1 MPSTSIGEVFA
12 VGQVVD
18 AAALQRGGE
27 SVLTCFAMASSIPK
41 TFISELQDRVEI
53 VAVVGSRV
61 TLKKGGKDFQGLCPF
76 HDEKTPSFTVS
87 PSKNMYYCFGCG
99 AGGDAIK
106 FLEEFEGLSFTEAV
120 ESLAASIGMEV
131 PRQQSQSPGRDL
143 KPLFEAMRAAE
154 GYYKAQLKASEQ
166 AIDYLKGRGLTGL
179 VAREFNL
186 GFAPD
191 AWNGLHEALAG
202 GARPLQSKALLEA
215 GLIGRNERGS
225 EYDRFRGRIMF
236 PVRDGRGRIIAFG
249 GRLIGDGQGPKYLNS
264 PETPIFHKSQEL
276 YGLFEARKSSR
287 RLESLIVVEGYLD
300 VIALA
305 QAGIRN
311 VVATLG
317 TATGE
322 EHYRKLYRCVDE
334 VICCFDGDA
343 AGRRAAWKALE
354 SALGL
359 LGGGRRLKF
368 MFLPDGEDPDTLV
381 RQQGA
386 DDFRRRIGGA
396 TPAIEYLFAEL
407 TRGLDLTALDDRARL
422 ADLAAPYVQ
431 RAPSD
436 SPLRQMMHN
445 RLLELTGV
453 AGVGVRPAQAPAPQ
467 RRRGQRRDTLP
478 QQLLS
483 LLLKSPN
490 LAAELD
496 PTAIDLLADGQDG
509 PLFAEVIRYA
519 AAHADADAA
528 QILGRWSGQEGHAE
542 LLRLHQR
549 PSMLDAEA
557 LAVEFREGL
566 DRLRALADRRQR
578 SKLLEQ
584 MRGDP
589 AGEKER
595 LAEYMALRQSAEAQ
609 R

>member
-1 MPSTSIGEVFA
+1 
-12 VGQVVD
+12 
-18 AAALQRGGE
+18 
-27 SVLTCFAMASSIPK
+27 MAFTIPK
-41 TFISELQDRVEI
+41 TFINELQDRVDI
-53 VAVVGSRV
+53 AAVIGSRV
-61 TLKKGGKDFQGLCPF
+61 ALKKGGKDLQGLCPF

-87 PSKNMYYCFGCG
+87 PAKNMYYCFGCG

-120 ESLAASIGMEV
+120 ESLAATVGMEV
-131 PRQQSQSPGRDL
+131 PREQSKSPARDL
-143 KPLFEAMRAAE
+143 TPLFEAMGAAE
-154 GYYKAQLKASEQ
+154 GFYKAQLKASPQ
-166 AIDYLKGRGLTGL
+166 AIDYLKGRGLTGR
-179 VAREFNL
+179 VAAEFKV

-191 AWNGLHEALAG
+191 AWNGLRDALAG
-202 GARPLQSKALLEA
+202 GARPVPSKVLLEA
-215 GLIGRNERGS
+215 GLIGRNESGR

-249 GRLIGDGQGPKYLNS
+249 GRLLGDGQGPKYLNS
-264 PETPIFHKSQEL
+264 PETPIFRKSQEL

-311 VVATLG
+311 AVATLG

-322 EHYRKLYRCVDE
+322 EHYRKLYRYADE

-354 SALGL
+354 GALGSL
-359 LGGGRRLKF
+359 SGGRRLKF
-368 MFLPDGEDPDTLV
+368 MFLPDGEDPDSLV

-407 TRGLDLTALDDRARL
+407 SGGLDLSVVDDRARL
-422 ADLAAPYVQ
+422 AHLVDPYVQ
-431 RAPSD
+431 RAPD
-436 SPLRQMMHN
+436 GSPLRQMMRN
-445 RLLELTGV
+445 RLRELTGLAA
-453 AGVGVRPAQAPAPQ
+453 AGPQPQSAPAAP
-467 RRRGQRRDTLP
+467 RRAAGRRDALP
-478 QQLLS
+478 QQLLW
-483 LLLKSPN
+483 LLLKSPG
-490 LAAELD
+490 LAAELGPAD
-496 PTAIDLLADGQDG
+496 VDLLADGQDS
-509 PLFAEVIRYA
+509 PLFAEVVRYA

-528 QILGRWSGQEGHAE
+528 QLLGRWSGQEGHAE

-549 PSMLDAEA
+549 PSMLDADG

-566 DRLRALADRRQR
+566 ERLRELAGRRQR
-578 SKLLEQ
+578 SELLER
-584 MRGDP
+584 MRDDP
-589 AGEKER
+589 SDEMER
-595 LAEYMALRQSAEAQ
+595 FAEYIAQLQSAEAQ
-609 R
+609 G

>member
-1 MPSTSIGEVFA
+1 
-12 VGQVVD
+12 
-18 AAALQRGGE
+18 
-27 SVLTCFAMASSIPK
+27 MAFTIPK
-41 TFISELQDRVEI
+41 TFINELQDRVDI
-53 VAVVGSRV
+53 AAVIGSRV
-61 TLKKGGKDFQGLCPF
+61 TLKKGGKDLQGLCPF

-87 PSKNMYYCFGCG
+87 PAKNMYYCFGCG

-120 ESLAASIGMEV
+120 ESLAATVGMEV
-131 PRQQSQSPGRDL
+131 PREQSKSPARDL
-143 KPLFEAMRAAE
+143 TPLFEAMRAAE
-154 GYYKAQLKASEQ
+154 GFYKAQLKASPE
-166 AIDYLKGRGLTGL
+166 AIDYLKGRGLTGQI
-179 VAREFNL
+179 AAEFKV

-191 AWNGLHEALAG
+191 AWNGLRDALAG
-202 GARPLQSKALLEA
+202 GAHPVPSKTLLEA
-215 GLIGRNERGS
+215 GLIGRNESGR
-225 EYDRFRGRIMF
+225 EYDRFRGRVMF

-249 GRLIGDGQGPKYLNS
+249 GRLLGEGQGPKYLNS

-311 VVATLG
+311 TVATLG

-322 EHYRKLYRCVDE
+322 DHYRKLYRYADE

-354 SALGL
+354 GALGSL
-359 LGGGRRLKF
+359 SGGRRLKF
-368 MFLPDGEDPDTLV
+368 MFLPDGEDPDSLV
-381 RQQGA
+381 RQKGA

-396 TPAIEYLFAEL
+396 TPAIEYLFTEL
-407 TRGLDLTALDDRARL
+407 TEGLDLTVVDDRARL
-422 ADLAAPYVQ
+422 AHLVDPYVQ
-431 RAPSD
+431 RAPAD
-436 SPLRQMMHN
+436 SPLRQMMRN
-445 RLLELTGV
+445 RLRELTGF
-453 AGVGVRPAQAPAPQ
+453 AADGPQPQ
-467 RRRGQRRDTLP
+467 RARAAPRRAAGRRDALP

-483 LLLKSPN
+483 LLLKSPD

-496 PTAIDLLADGQDG
+496 PADVDLLADGQDS

-519 AAHADADAA
+519 AAHAGADAA
-528 QILGRWSGQEGHAE
+528 QLLGRWSGQEGHAE

-549 PSMLDAEA
+549 PSMLDAEG

-566 DRLRALADRRQR
+566 ERLRELAGRRQR
-578 SKLLEQ
+578 SELVER

-589 AGEKER
+589 AEEKER
-595 LAEYMALRQSAEAQ
+595 LAEYMALRQSAEAP
-609 R
+609 

>member
-1 MPSTSIGEVFA
+1 
-12 VGQVVD
+12 
-18 AAALQRGGE
+18 
-27 SVLTCFAMASSIPK
+27 MAFTIPK
-41 TFISELQDRVEI
+41 TFINELQDRVDI
-53 VAVVGSRV
+53 AAVIGSRV
-61 TLKKGGKDFQGLCPF
+61 TLKKGGKDLQGLCPF

-87 PSKNMYYCFGCG
+87 PAKNMYYCFGCG

-120 ESLAASIGMEV
+120 ESLAATVGMEV
-131 PRQQSQSPGRDL
+131 PREQSQSPARDL
-143 KPLFEAMRAAE
+143 TPLFDAMRAAE
-154 GYYKAQLKASEQ
+154 GFYKAQLKASPE
-166 AIDYLKGRGLTGL
+166 AIDYLKGRGLTGQI
-179 VAREFNL
+179 AAEFKL

-191 AWNGLHEALAG
+191 AWNGLRDALAR
-202 GARPLQSKALLEA
+202 GAHPVPSKALLEA
-215 GLIGRNERGS
+215 GLIGRNESGR
-225 EYDRFRGRIMF
+225 EYDRFRARVMF

-249 GRLIGDGQGPKYLNS
+249 GRLLGEGQGPKYLNS

-311 VVATLG
+311 TVATLG

-322 EHYRKLYRCVDE
+322 DHYRKLYRYADE

-354 SALGL
+354 GALGSL
-359 LGGGRRLKF
+359 SGGRRLKF
-368 MFLPDGEDPDTLV
+368 MFLPDGEDPDSLV
-381 RQQGA
+381 RQKGA

-396 TPAIEYLFAEL
+396 TPAIEYLFTEL
-407 TRGLDLTALDDRARL
+407 TGGLDLKVVDDRARL
-422 ADLAAPYVQ
+422 AHLVDPYVQ
-431 RAPSD
+431 RAPAD
-436 SPLRQMMHN
+436 SPLRQMMRN
-445 RLLELTGV
+445 RLRELTGL
-453 AGVGVRPAQAPAPQ
+453 AADGPQPQ
-467 RRRGQRRDTLP
+467 RARAAPRRAARRRDALP

-483 LLLKSPN
+483 LLLKSPG

-496 PTAIDLLADGQDG
+496 PADVDLLADGQDS

-519 AAHADADAA
+519 AAHAGADAA
-528 QILGRWSGQEGHAE
+528 QLLGRWSGQEGHAE

-549 PSMLDAEA
+549 PSMLDAEG

-566 DRLRALADRRQR
+566 ERLRELAGRRQR
-578 SKLLEQ
+578 SELVER

-589 AGEKER
+589 AEEKER
-595 LAEYMALRQSAEAQ
+595 LAEYMALRQSAEAP
-609 R
+609 

>member
-1 MPSTSIGEVFA
+1 M
-12 VGQVVD
+12 
-18 AAALQRGGE
+18 AL
-27 SVLTCFAMASSIPK
+27 TIPK
-41 TFISELQDRVEI
+41 TFINELQDRVDI
-53 VAVVGSRV
+53 AAVVGSRV
-61 TLKKGGKDFQGLCPF
+61 ALKKGGKDLQGLCPF

-120 ESLAASIGMEV
+120 ESLAASVGMEV
-131 PRQQSQSPGRDL
+131 PRAQSKSPGRDL
-143 KPLFEAMRAAE
+143 TPLFEAMQSAE
-154 GYYKAQLKASEQ
+154 GYYKAQLKGSPQ
-166 AIDYLKGRGLTGL
+166 AIDYLKGRGLTGEI
-179 VAREFNL
+179 AAEFKI

-191 AWNGLHEALAG
+191 AWSGLREVLSG
-202 GARPLQSKALLEA
+202 GARPVPSKVLLEA
-215 GLIGRNERGS
+215 GLIGKNERGR

-249 GRLIGDGQGPKYLNS
+249 GRLLGDGQGPKYLNS

-311 VVATLG
+311 TVATLG

-322 EHYRKLYRCVDE
+322 EHYRKLYRYVDE

-354 SALGL
+354 SALGH
-359 LGGGRRLKF
+359 LGGGRRLRF

-381 RQQGA
+381 RGQGA
-386 DDFRRRIGGA
+386 DDFRRRIGTA

-407 TRGLDLTALDDRARL
+407 TQGLDLTALDDRARL

-431 RAPSD
+431 RVPSG
-436 SPLRQMMHN
+436 SPLQQMMRG
-445 RLLELTGV
+445 RLQELTGV
-453 AGVGVRPAQAPAPQ
+453 GGADARPDQVLPRRSAPQ
-467 RRRGQRRDTLP
+467 RRRGQRRDGLP

-483 LLLKSPN
+483 LLLKSPG

-496 PTAIDLLADGQDG
+496 PADVDLLANGQES
-509 PLFAEVIRYA
+509 PLFAEVVRYA
-519 AAHADADAA
+519 AAHADADPA
-528 QILGRWSGQEGHAE
+528 QLLGRWSGQDGHTE
-542 LLRLHQR
+542 LLQLYRRQSDLNREDLPGNFWGGLEQLR
-549 PSMLDAEA
+549 K
-557 LAVEFREGL
+557 LAGRQ
-566 DRLRALADRRQR
+566 QR
-578 SKLLEQ
+578 SKLREQ
-584 MRGDP
+584 MRDDP
-589 AGEKER
+589 AAERER
-595 LAEYMALRQSAEAQ
+595 LAEYMALRRGAQ
-609 R
+609 AP

>member
-1 MPSTSIGEVFA
+1 
-12 VGQVVD
+12 
-18 AAALQRGGE
+18 
-27 SVLTCFAMASSIPK
+27 MAFTIPK
-41 TFISELQDRVEI
+41 TFINELQDRVDI
-53 VAVVGSRV
+53 AAVIGSRV
-61 TLKKGGKDFQGLCPF
+61 TLKKGGKDLQGLCPF

-87 PSKNMYYCFGCG
+87 PAKNMYYCFGCG

-120 ESLAASIGMEV
+120 ESLAATVGMEV
-131 PRQQSQSPGRDL
+131 PREQSKSPARDL
-143 KPLFEAMRAAE
+143 TPLFDAMRAAE
-154 GYYKAQLKASEQ
+154 GFYKAQLKASPE
-166 AIDYLKGRGLTGL
+166 AIDYLKGRGLTGQI
-179 VAREFNL
+179 AAEFKL

-191 AWNGLHEALAG
+191 AWNGLRDALVG
-202 GARPLQSKALLEA
+202 GAHPVPSKALLEA
-215 GLIGRNERGS
+215 GLIGRNESGR
-225 EYDRFRGRIMF
+225 EYDRFRGRVMF

-249 GRLIGDGQGPKYLNS
+249 GRLLGEGQGPKYLNS

-311 VVATLG
+311 TVATLG

-322 EHYRKLYRCVDE
+322 DHYRKLYRYADE

-354 SALGL
+354 GALGSL
-359 LGGGRRLKF
+359 SGGRRLKF
-368 MFLPDGEDPDTLV
+368 MFLPDGEDPDSLV
-381 RQQGA
+381 RQKGA

-396 TPAIEYLFAEL
+396 TPAIEYLFTEL
-407 TRGLDLTALDDRARL
+407 TGGLDLRVVDDRARL
-422 ADLAAPYVQ
+422 AHLVDPYVQ
-431 RAPSD
+431 RAPAD
-436 SPLRQMMHN
+436 SPLRQMMRN
-445 RLLELTGV
+445 RLRELTGF
-453 AGVGVRPAQAPAPQ
+453 AADGPQPQ
-467 RRRGQRRDTLP
+467 RARAAPRRAARRRDALP

-483 LLLKSPN
+483 LLLKSPD

-496 PTAIDLLADGQDG
+496 PADVDLLADGQDS

-519 AAHADADAA
+519 AAHAGADAA
-528 QILGRWSGQEGHAE
+528 QLLGRWSGQEGHAE

-549 PSMLDAEA
+549 PSMLDAEG

-566 DRLRALADRRQR
+566 ERLRELAGRRQR
-578 SKLLEQ
+578 SELVER

-589 AGEKER
+589 AEEKER
-595 LAEYMALRQSAEAQ
+595 LAEYMALRQSAEAP
-609 R
+609 

>member
-1 MPSTSIGEVFA
+1 
-12 VGQVVD
+12 
-18 AAALQRGGE
+18 
-27 SVLTCFAMASSIPK
+27 MAFTIPK
-41 TFISELQDRVEI
+41 TFINELQDRVDI
-53 VAVVGSRV
+53 AAVIGSRV
-61 TLKKGGKDFQGLCPF
+61 TLKKGGKDLQGLCPF

-87 PSKNMYYCFGCG
+87 PAKNMYYCFGCG

-120 ESLAASIGMEV
+120 ESLAATVGMEV
-131 PRQQSQSPGRDL
+131 PREQSKSPARDL
-143 KPLFEAMRAAE
+143 TPLFEAMRAAE
-154 GYYKAQLKASEQ
+154 GFYKAQLKASPE
-166 AIDYLKGRGLTGL
+166 AIDYLKGRGLTGQI
-179 VAREFNL
+179 AAEFKL

-191 AWNGLHEALAG
+191 AWNGLRDALAG
-202 GARPLQSKALLEA
+202 GAHPVPSKALLEA
-215 GLIGRNERGS
+215 GLIGRNESGR
-225 EYDRFRGRIMF
+225 EYDRFRGRVMF

-249 GRLIGDGQGPKYLNS
+249 GRLLGEGQGPKYLNS

-311 VVATLG
+311 TVATLG

-322 EHYRKLYRCVDE
+322 DHYRKLYRYADE

-354 SALGL
+354 GALGSL
-359 LGGGRRLKF
+359 SGGRRLKF
-368 MFLPDGEDPDTLV
+368 MFLPDGEDPDSLV
-381 RQQGA
+381 RQKGA

-396 TPAIEYLFAEL
+396 TPAIEYLFTEL
-407 TRGLDLTALDDRARL
+407 TGGLDLTVVDDRARL
-422 ADLAAPYVQ
+422 AHLVDPYVQ
-431 RAPSD
+431 RAPAD
-436 SPLRQMMHN
+436 SPLRQMMRN
-445 RLLELTGV
+445 RLRELTGF
-453 AGVGVRPAQAPAPQ
+453 AADGPQPQ
-467 RRRGQRRDTLP
+467 RARAAPRRAAGRRDALP

-483 LLLKSPN
+483 LLLKSPD

-496 PTAIDLLADGQDG
+496 PADVDLLADGQDS

-519 AAHADADAA
+519 AAHAGADAA
-528 QILGRWSGQEGHAE
+528 QLLGRWSGQEGHAE

-549 PSMLDAEA
+549 PSMLDAEG

-566 DRLRALADRRQR
+566 ERLRELAGRRQR
-578 SKLLEQ
+578 SELVER

-589 AGEKER
+589 AEEKER
-595 LAEYMALRQSAEAQ
+595 LAEYMALRQSAEAP
-609 R
+609 

>member
-1 MPSTSIGEVFA
+1 
-12 VGQVVD
+12 
-18 AAALQRGGE
+18 
-27 SVLTCFAMASSIPK
+27 MAYSIPK
-41 TFISELQDRVEI
+41 TFINELQDRVDI
-53 VAVVGSRV
+53 AAVVGSRV
-61 TLKKGGKDFQGLCPF
+61 ALKKGGKDLQGLCPF

-120 ESLAASIGMEV
+120 ESLAATVGMEV
-131 PRQQSQSPGRDL
+131 PRAQSKSPGRDL
-143 KPLFEAMRAAE
+143 TPLFEAMRAAE
-154 GYYKAQLKASEQ
+154 GYYKAQLKGSPQ
-166 AIDYLKGRGLTGL
+166 AIDYLKGRGLTGEI
-179 VAREFNL
+179 AAEFKI

-191 AWNGLHEALAG
+191 AWSGLREALGG
-202 GARPLQSKALLEA
+202 GARPVPSKVLLEA
-215 GLIGRNERGS
+215 GLIGRNEGGR
-225 EYDRFRGRIMF
+225 EYDRFRGRVMF

-249 GRLIGDGQGPKYLNS
+249 GRLLGDGQGPKYLNS

-311 VVATLG
+311 TVATLG

-322 EHYRKLYRCVDE
+322 EHYRKLYRYVDE

-354 SALGL
+354 SALGH

-381 RQQGA
+381 RGQGA
-386 DDFRRRIGGA
+386 DDFRRRIGTA

-407 TRGLDLTALDDRARL
+407 TQGLDLTALDDRARL

-431 RAPSD
+431 RVPSG
-436 SPLRQMMHN
+436 SPLQQMMRG
-445 RLLELTGV
+445 RLQELTGV
-453 AGVGVRPAQAPAPQ
+453 GGADARPDQALPRRPAPQ
-467 RRRGQRRDTLP
+467 RRKGQRRDGLP

-483 LLLKSPN
+483 LLLRSPG

-496 PTAIDLLADGQDG
+496 PADVDLLADGQES
-509 PLFAEVIRYA
+509 PLFAEVVRYA

-528 QILGRWSGQEGHAE
+528 QLLGRWSGQEGHAE

-549 PSMLDAEA
+549 SAMLDAGGLMA
-557 LAVEFREGL
+557 EFREGME
-566 DRLRALADRRQR
+566 RLRELAARQLR
-578 SKLLEQ
+578 SGLRQQ
-584 MRGDP
+584 MRDDP
-589 AGEKER
+589 SAERER
-595 LAEYMALRQSAEAQ
+595 LAEYMSLRQSAQAP
-609 R
+609 

>member
-1 MPSTSIGEVFA
+1 
-12 VGQVVD
+12 
-18 AAALQRGGE
+18 
-27 SVLTCFAMASSIPK
+27 MAYSIPK
-41 TFISELQDRVEI
+41 TFINELQDRVDI
-53 VAVVGSRV
+53 AAVVGSRV
-61 TLKKGGKDFQGLCPF
+61 ALKKGGKDLQGLCPF

-87 PSKNMYYCFGCG
+87 PAKNMYYCFGCG

-120 ESLAASIGMEV
+120 ESLAASVGMEV
-131 PRQQSQSPGRDL
+131 PRAQSKSPGRDL
-143 KPLFEAMRAAE
+143 TPLFEAMQSAE
-154 GYYKAQLKASEQ
+154 GYYKAQLKGSPQ
-166 AIDYLKGRGLTGL
+166 AIDYLKGRGLTGKI
-179 VAREFNL
+179 AAEFKI

-191 AWNGLHEALAG
+191 AWSGLREALSG
-202 GARPLQSKALLEA
+202 GARPVPSKVLLEA
-215 GLIGRNERGS
+215 GLIGKNERGR

-249 GRLIGDGQGPKYLNS
+249 GRLLGDGQGPKYLNS

-311 VVATLG
+311 TVATLG

-322 EHYRKLYRCVDE
+322 EHYRKLYRYVDE

-354 SALGL
+354 SALGH
-359 LGGGRRLKF
+359 LGGGRRLRF

-381 RQQGA
+381 RGQGA
-386 DDFRRRIGGA
+386 DDFRRRIGTA

-407 TRGLDLTALDDRARL
+407 TQGLDLTALDDRARL

-431 RAPSD
+431 RVPSG
-436 SPLRQMMHN
+436 SPLQQMMRG
-445 RLLELTGV
+445 RLQELTGV
-453 AGVGVRPAQAPAPQ
+453 GGADARPDQALPRRSAPQ
-467 RRRGQRRDTLP
+467 RRRGQRRDGLP

-483 LLLKSPN
+483 LLLRSPG
-490 LAAELD
+490 LAAELGPAD
-496 PTAIDLLADGQDG
+496 IDLLADGQES
-509 PLFAEVIRYA
+509 PLFAEVVRYA

-528 QILGRWSGQEGHAE
+528 QLLGRWSGQECHAE

-549 PSMLDAEA
+549 SAVLDAGGLMA
-557 LAVEFREGL
+557 EFREGME
-566 DRLRALADRRQR
+566 RLRELAARQLR
-578 SKLLEQ
+578 SGLRQQ
-584 MRGDP
+584 MRDDP
-589 AGEKER
+589 SAERER
-595 LAEYMALRQSAEAQ
+595 LAEYMSLRQSAQAP
-609 R
+609 

>member
-1 MPSTSIGEVFA
+1 M
-12 VGQVVD
+12 
-18 AAALQRGGE
+18 AL
-27 SVLTCFAMASSIPK
+27 TIPK
-41 TFISELQDRVEI
+41 TFINELQNRVDI
-53 VAVVGSRV
+53 AAVVGSRV
-61 TLKKGGKDFQGLCPF
+61 ALKKGGKDLQGLCPF

-87 PSKNMYYCFGCG
+87 PAKNMYYCFGCG

-120 ESLAASIGMEV
+120 ESLAASVGMEV
-131 PRQQSQSPGRDL
+131 PRAQSKSPGRDL
-143 KPLFEAMRAAE
+143 TPLFEAMQSAE
-154 GYYKAQLKASEQ
+154 GYYKAQLKGSPQ
-166 AIDYLKGRGLTGL
+166 AIDYLKGRGLTGKI
-179 VAREFNL
+179 AAEFKI

-191 AWNGLHEALAG
+191 AWSGLREALSG
-202 GARPLQSKALLEA
+202 GARPVPSKVLLEA
-215 GLIGRNERGS
+215 GLIGKNERGR

-249 GRLIGDGQGPKYLNS
+249 GRLLGDGQGPKYLNS

-311 VVATLG
+311 TVATLG

-322 EHYRKLYRCVDE
+322 EHYRKLYRYVDE

-354 SALGL
+354 SALGH
-359 LGGGRRLKF
+359 LGGGRRLRF

-381 RQQGA
+381 RGQGA
-386 DDFRRRIGGA
+386 DDFRRRIGTA

-407 TRGLDLTALDDRARL
+407 TQGLDLTALDDRARL

-431 RAPSD
+431 RVPSG
-436 SPLRQMMHN
+436 SPLQQMMRG
-445 RLLELTGV
+445 RLQELTGV
-453 AGVGVRPAQAPAPQ
+453 GGADARPDQALPRRPASQ
-467 RRRGQRRDTLP
+467 RRKGQRRDGLP

-483 LLLKSPN
+483 LLLKSPG

-496 PTAIDLLADGQDG
+496 PADVDLLADGQES
-509 PLFAEVIRYA
+509 PLFAEVVRYA
-519 AAHADADAA
+519 AAHADADPA
-528 QILGRWSGQEGHAE
+528 QLLGRWSGQDGHTE
-542 LLRLHQR
+542 LLQLYRRQSDLNREDLPGNFWGGLEQLR
-549 PSMLDAEA
+549 K
-557 LAVEFREGL
+557 LAGRQ
-566 DRLRALADRRQR
+566 QR
-578 SKLLEQ
+578 SKLREQ
-584 MRGDP
+584 MRDDP
-589 AGEKER
+589 AAERER
-595 LAEYMALRQSAEAQ
+595 LAEYMALRRGAQ
-609 R
+609 AP

>member
-1 MPSTSIGEVFA
+1 M
-12 VGQVVD
+12 
-18 AAALQRGGE
+18 AL
-27 SVLTCFAMASSIPK
+27 TIPK
-41 TFISELQDRVEI
+41 TFINELQDRVDI
-53 VAVVGSRV
+53 AAVVGSRV
-61 TLKKGGKDFQGLCPF
+61 ALKKGGKDLQGLCPF

-120 ESLAASIGMEV
+120 ESLAATVGMEV
-131 PRQQSQSPGRDL
+131 PRAQSKSPGRDL
-143 KPLFEAMRAAE
+143 TPLFEAMRAAE
-154 GYYKAQLKASEQ
+154 GYYKAQLKGSPQ
-166 AIDYLKGRGLTGL
+166 AIDYLKGRGLTGEI
-179 VAREFNL
+179 AAEFKI

-191 AWNGLHEALAG
+191 AWSGLREALGG
-202 GARPLQSKALLEA
+202 GARPVPSKVLLEA
-215 GLIGRNERGS
+215 GLIGRNEGGR

-249 GRLIGDGQGPKYLNS
+249 GRLLGDGQGPKYLNS

-311 VVATLG
+311 TVATLG

-322 EHYRKLYRCVDE
+322 EHYRKLYRYVDE

-354 SALGL
+354 SALGH
-359 LGGGRRLKF
+359 LGGGRRLRF

-381 RQQGA
+381 RGQGA
-386 DDFRRRIGGA
+386 DDFRRRIGTA

-407 TRGLDLTALDDRARL
+407 TQGLDLTALDDRARL

-431 RAPSD
+431 RVPSG
-436 SPLRQMMHN
+436 SPLQQMMRG
-445 RLLELTGV
+445 RLQELTGV
-453 AGVGVRPAQAPAPQ
+453 GGADARPDQVLPRRSAPQ
-467 RRRGQRRDTLP
+467 RRRGQRRDGLP

-483 LLLKSPN
+483 LLLKSPG

-496 PTAIDLLADGQDG
+496 PADVDLLANGQES
-509 PLFAEVIRYA
+509 PLFAEVVRYA
-519 AAHADADAA
+519 AAHADADPA
-528 QILGRWSGQEGHAE
+528 QLLGRWSGQDGHTE
-542 LLRLHQR
+542 LLQLYRRQSDLNREDLPGNFWGGLEQLR
-549 PSMLDAEA
+549 K
-557 LAVEFREGL
+557 LAGRQ
-566 DRLRALADRRQR
+566 QR
-578 SKLLEQ
+578 SKLREQ
-584 MRGDP
+584 MRDDP
-589 AGEKER
+589 AAERER
-595 LAEYMALRQSAEAQ
+595 LAEYMALRRGAQ
-609 R
+609 AP

>member
-1 MPSTSIGEVFA
+1 M
-12 VGQVVD
+12 
-18 AAALQRGGE
+18 AL
-27 SVLTCFAMASSIPK
+27 TIPK
-41 TFISELQDRVEI
+41 TFINELQDRVDI
-53 VAVVGSRV
+53 AAVVGSRV
-61 TLKKGGKDFQGLCPF
+61 ALKKGGKDLLGLCPF

-87 PSKNMYYCFGCG
+87 PAKNMYYCFGCG

-120 ESLAASIGMEV
+120 ESLAASVGMEV
-131 PRQQSQSPGRDL
+131 PRAQSKSPGRDL
-143 KPLFEAMRAAE
+143 TPLFEAMQSAE
-154 GYYKAQLKASEQ
+154 GYYKAQLKGSPQ
-166 AIDYLKGRGLTGL
+166 AIDYLKGRGLTGEI
-179 VAREFNL
+179 AAEFKI

-191 AWNGLHEALAG
+191 AWSGLREALSG
-202 GARPLQSKALLEA
+202 GARPVPSKVLLEA
-215 GLIGRNERGS
+215 GLIGRNEGGR

-249 GRLIGDGQGPKYLNS
+249 GRLLGDGQGPKYLNS

-311 VVATLG
+311 TVATLG

-322 EHYRKLYRCVDE
+322 EHYRKLYRYVDE

-354 SALGL
+354 SALGH

-381 RQQGA
+381 RGQGA
-386 DDFRRRIGGA
+386 DDFRRRIGTA

-407 TRGLDLTALDDRARL
+407 TQGLDLTALDDRARL

-431 RAPSD
+431 RVPSG
-436 SPLRQMMHN
+436 SPLQQMMRG
-445 RLLELTGV
+445 RLQELTGV
-453 AGVGVRPAQAPAPQ
+453 GGADARPDQVLPRRPAPQ
-467 RRRGQRRDTLP
+467 RRRGQRRDGLP

-483 LLLKSPN
+483 LLLKSPG
-490 LAAELD
+490 LASELD
-496 PTAIDLLADGQDG
+496 PADIDLLADGQVS

-519 AAHADADAA
+519 AAHADADAG
-528 QILGRWSGQEGHAE
+528 QLLGRWSGQEGHGE

-549 PSMLDAEA
+549 PSMLDADG
-557 LAVEFREGL
+557 LAIEFREGL
-566 DRLRALADRRQR
+566 ERLRELAGRRQR
-578 SKLLEQ
+578 SELLER

-589 AGEKER
+589 ADEKER
-595 LAEYMALRQSAEAQ
+595 LAEYMALRQGAEARGGAGAQ
-609 R
+609 G

>member
-1 MPSTSIGEVFA
+1 M
-12 VGQVVD
+12 
-18 AAALQRGGE
+18 AL
-27 SVLTCFAMASSIPK
+27 TIPK
-41 TFISELQDRVEI
+41 TFINELQDRVDI
-53 VAVVGSRV
+53 AAVVGSRV
-61 TLKKGGKDFQGLCPF
+61 ALKKGGKDLQGLCPF

-120 ESLAASIGMEV
+120 ESLAATVGMEV
-131 PRQQSQSPGRDL
+131 PRAQSKSPGRDL
-143 KPLFEAMRAAE
+143 TPLFEAMRAAE
-154 GYYKAQLKASEQ
+154 GYYKAQLKGSPQ
-166 AIDYLKGRGLTGL
+166 AIDYLKGRGLTGEI
-179 VAREFNL
+179 AAEFKI

-191 AWNGLHEALAG
+191 AWSGLREALGG
-202 GARPLQSKALLEA
+202 GARPVPSKVLLEA
-215 GLIGRNERGS
+215 GLIGRNEGGR

-249 GRLIGDGQGPKYLNS
+249 GRLLGDGQGPKYLNS

-311 VVATLG
+311 TVATLG

-322 EHYRKLYRCVDE
+322 EHYRKLYRYVDE

-354 SALGL
+354 SALGH

-381 RQQGA
+381 RGQGA
-386 DDFRRRIGGA
+386 DDFRRRIGTA

-407 TRGLDLTALDDRARL
+407 TQGLDLTALDDRARL

-431 RAPSD
+431 RVPSG
-436 SPLRQMMHN
+436 SPLQQMMRG
-445 RLLELTGV
+445 RLQELTGV
-453 AGVGVRPAQAPAPQ
+453 GGADARPDQVLPRRSAPQ
-467 RRRGQRRDTLP
+467 RRRGQRRDGLP

-483 LLLKSPN
+483 LLLKSPG

-496 PTAIDLLADGQDG
+496 PADVDLLADGQES
-509 PLFAEVIRYA
+509 PLFAEVVRYA
-519 AAHADADAA
+519 AAHADADPA
-528 QILGRWSGQEGHAE
+528 QLLGRWSGQDGHTE
-542 LLRLHQR
+542 LLQLYRRQSDLNREDLPGNFWGGLEQLR
-549 PSMLDAEA
+549 K
-557 LAVEFREGL
+557 LAGRQ
-566 DRLRALADRRQR
+566 QR
-578 SKLLEQ
+578 SKLREQ
-584 MRGDP
+584 MRDDP
-589 AGEKER
+589 AAERER
-595 LAEYMALRQSAEAQ
+595 LAEYMALRRGAQ
-609 R
+609 AP

>member
-1 MPSTSIGEVFA
+1 
-12 VGQVVD
+12 
-18 AAALQRGGE
+18 
-27 SVLTCFAMASSIPK
+27 MAFTIPK
-41 TFISELQDRVEI
+41 TFINELQDRVDI
-53 VAVVGSRV
+53 AAVIGSRV
-61 TLKKGGKDFQGLCPF
+61 TLKKGGKDLQGLCPF

-87 PSKNMYYCFGCG
+87 PAKNMYYCFGCG

-120 ESLAASIGMEV
+120 ESLAATVGMEV
-131 PRQQSQSPGRDL
+131 PREQSKSPARDL
-143 KPLFEAMRAAE
+143 TPLFDAMRAAE
-154 GYYKAQLKASEQ
+154 GFYKAQLKASPE
-166 AIDYLKGRGLTGL
+166 AIDYLKGRGLTGQI
-179 VAREFNL
+179 AAEFKL

-191 AWNGLHEALAG
+191 AWNGLRDALAG
-202 GARPLQSKALLEA
+202 GAHPLPSKALLEA
-215 GLIGRNERGS
+215 GLIGRNESGR
-225 EYDRFRGRIMF
+225 EYDRFRGRVMF

-249 GRLIGDGQGPKYLNS
+249 GRLLGEGQGPKYLNS

-311 VVATLG
+311 TVATLG

-322 EHYRKLYRCVDE
+322 DHYRKLYRYADE

-354 SALGL
+354 GALGSL
-359 LGGGRRLKF
+359 SGGRRLKF
-368 MFLPDGEDPDTLV
+368 MFLPDGEDPDSLV
-381 RQQGA
+381 RQKGA

-396 TPAIEYLFAEL
+396 TPAIEYLFTEL
-407 TRGLDLTALDDRARL
+407 TGGLDLTVVDDRARL
-422 ADLAAPYVQ
+422 AHLVDPYVQ
-431 RAPSD
+431 RAPAD
-436 SPLRQMMHN
+436 SPLRQMMRN
-445 RLLELTGV
+445 RLRELTGF
-453 AGVGVRPAQAPAPQ
+453 AADGPQPQ
-467 RRRGQRRDTLP
+467 RARAAPRRAAGRRDALP

-483 LLLKSPN
+483 LLLKSPD

-496 PTAIDLLADGQDG
+496 PADVDLLADGQDS

-519 AAHADADAA
+519 AAHAGADAA
-528 QILGRWSGQEGHAE
+528 QLLGRWSGQEGHAE

-549 PSMLDAEA
+549 PSMLDAEG

-566 DRLRALADRRQR
+566 ERLRELAGRRQR
-578 SKLLEQ
+578 AELVER
-584 MRGDP
+584 MRGAP
-589 AGEKER
+589 AEEKER
-595 LAEYMALRQSAEAQ
+595 LAEYIALRQSAEAP
-609 R
+609 

>member
-1 MPSTSIGEVFA
+1 M
-12 VGQVVD
+12 
-18 AAALQRGGE
+18 AL
-27 SVLTCFAMASSIPK
+27 TIPK
-41 TFISELQDRVEI
+41 TFINELQDRVDI
-53 VAVVGSRV
+53 AAVVGSRV
-61 TLKKGGKDFQGLCPF
+61 ALKKGGKDLLGLCPF

-87 PSKNMYYCFGCG
+87 PAKNMYYCFGCG

-120 ESLAASIGMEV
+120 ESLAATVGMEV
-131 PRQQSQSPGRDL
+131 PRAQSKSPGRDL
-143 KPLFEAMRAAE
+143 TPLFEAMQAAE
-154 GYYKAQLKASEQ
+154 GYYKAQLKGSPQ
-166 AIDYLKGRGLTGL
+166 AIDYLKGRGLTGEI
-179 VAREFNL
+179 AAEFKI

-191 AWNGLHEALAG
+191 AWNGLRETLGG
-202 GARPLQSKALLEA
+202 GARPVPSKVLLEA
-215 GLIGRNERGS
+215 GLIGRNEGGR

-249 GRLIGDGQGPKYLNS
+249 GRLLGDGQGPKYLNS

-311 VVATLG
+311 TVATLG

-322 EHYRKLYRCVDE
+322 EHYRKLYRYVDE

-354 SALGL
+354 SALGH

-381 RQQGA
+381 RGQGA
-386 DDFRRRIGGA
+386 DDFRRRIGTA

-407 TRGLDLTALDDRARL
+407 TQGLDLTALDDRARL

-431 RAPSD
+431 RVPSG
-436 SPLRQMMHN
+436 SPLQQMMRG
-445 RLLELTGV
+445 RLQELTGV
-453 AGVGVRPAQAPAPQ
+453 GGADARPDQVLPRRSAPQ
-467 RRRGQRRDTLP
+467 RRKGQRRDGLP

-483 LLLKSPN
+483 LLLKSPG

-496 PTAIDLLADGQDG
+496 PADVDLLADGQES
-509 PLFAEVIRYA
+509 PLFAEVVRYA
-519 AAHADADAA
+519 AAHADADPA
-528 QILGRWSGQEGHAE
+528 QLLGRWSGQDGHTE
-542 LLRLHQR
+542 LLQLYRRQSDLNREDLPGNFWGGLEQLR
-549 PSMLDAEA
+549 K
-557 LAVEFREGL
+557 LAGRQ
-566 DRLRALADRRQR
+566 QR
-578 SKLLEQ
+578 SKLREQ
-584 MRGDP
+584 MRDDP
-589 AGEKER
+589 AAERER
-595 LAEYMALRQSAEAQ
+595 LAEYMALRRGAQ
-609 R
+609 AP

>member
-1 MPSTSIGEVFA
+1 M
-12 VGQVVD
+12 
-18 AAALQRGGE
+18 AL
-27 SVLTCFAMASSIPK
+27 TIPK
-41 TFISELQDRVEI
+41 TFINELQDRVDI
-53 VAVVGSRV
+53 AAVVGSRV
-61 TLKKGGKDFQGLCPF
+61 TLKKGGKDLLGLCPF

-87 PSKNMYYCFGCG
+87 PTKNMYYCFGCG

-120 ESLAASIGMEV
+120 ESLAATVGMEV
-131 PRQQSQSPGRDL
+131 PRTQSKTPSRDL
-143 KPLFEAMRAAE
+143 TPLFEAMRAAE
-154 GYYKAQLKASEQ
+154 GFYKAQLKRSQE
-166 AIDYLKGRGLTGL
+166 AIDYLKGRGLTGEI
-179 VAREFNL
+179 AREFKL

-191 AWNGLHEALAG
+191 AWNGLREALG
-202 GARPLQSKALLEA
+202 GGDRPVPSKVLLEA
-215 GLIGRNERGS
+215 GLIGRNERGR

-236 PVRDGRGRIIAFG
+236 PVRDSRGRIIAFG
-249 GRLIGDGQGPKYLNS
+249 GRLLGDGQGPKYLNS
-264 PETPIFHKSQEL
+264 PETPVFHKSREL

-287 RLESLIVVEGYLD
+287 RLDSLIVVEGYLD

-311 VVATLG
+311 AVATLG

-322 EHYRKLYRCVDE
+322 EHYRKLYRYADE

-354 SALGL
+354 GALGH
-359 LGGGRRLKF
+359 LGGGRRLRF

-381 RQQGA
+381 RGQGA
-386 DDFRRRIGGA
+386 DDFRRRMGKA

-431 RAPSD
+431 RAPSG
-436 SPLRQMMHN
+436 SPLQQMMRS
-445 RLLELTGV
+445 RLQELTGV
-453 AGVGVRPAQAPAPQ
+453 GGADARPARAPAPQ
-467 RRRGQRRDTLP
+467 RPRGQRRDGLP

-483 LLLKSPN
+483 LLLKSPG

-496 PTAIDLLADGQDG
+496 PADVDLLADGQG
-509 PLFAEVIRYA
+509 SPLFAEVIRYA
-519 AAHADADAA
+519 AAHAAADSA
-528 QILGRWSGQEGHAE
+528 QLLGRWSGQEGHAE

-549 PSMLDAEA
+549 PSMLDADG

-566 DRLRALADRRQR
+566 ERLRELAGRRQR
-578 SKLLEQ
+578 SELRQQ
-584 MRGDP
+584 MRDDP
-589 AGEKER
+589 AAERER
-595 LAEYMALRQSAEAQ
+595 LAEYMALRQGVQ
-609 R
+609 TP

>member
-1 MPSTSIGEVFA
+1 
-12 VGQVVD
+12 
-18 AAALQRGGE
+18 
-27 SVLTCFAMASSIPK
+27 MAFTIPK
-41 TFISELQDRVEI
+41 TFINELQDRVDI
-53 VAVVGSRV
+53 AAVVGSRV
-61 TLKKGGKDFQGLCPF
+61 TLKKGGKDLQGLCPF

-87 PSKNMYYCFGCG
+87 PAKNMYYCFGCG

-120 ESLAASIGMEV
+120 ESLAATVGMEV
-131 PRQQSQSPGRDL
+131 PRAQSQSPGRDL
-143 KPLFEAMRAAE
+143 TPLFEAMRAAE
-154 GYYKAQLKASEQ
+154 GFYKAQLKGSPQ
-166 AIDYLKGRGLTGL
+166 AIDYLKGRGLTG
-179 VAREFNL
+179 AIAAEFKI

-191 AWNGLHEALAG
+191 AWNGLREALG
-202 GARPLQSKALLEA
+202 EGARPVPSKVLLEA
-215 GLIGRNERGS
+215 GLIGRNEGGR

-249 GRLIGDGQGPKYLNS
+249 GRLLGDGQGPKYLNS
-264 PETPIFHKSQEL
+264 PETPIFHKSREL

-311 VVATLG
+311 TVATLG

-322 EHYRKLYRCVDE
+322 EHYRKLYRYVDE

-354 SALGL
+354 GALGH
-359 LGGGRRLKF
+359 LGGGRRLRF

-381 RQQGA
+381 RGQGA
-386 DDFRRRIGGA
+386 DDFRRRIGTA

-407 TRGLDLTALDDRARL
+407 TQGLDLAAMDDRARL

-431 RAPSD
+431 RVPSG
-436 SPLRQMMHN
+436 SPLQQMMRG
-445 RLLELTGV
+445 RLQELTGV
-453 AGVGVRPAQAPAPQ
+453 GGADARPAQALQRPPAPQ
-467 RRRGQRRDTLP
+467 RRKAQRRDGLP

-483 LLLKSPN
+483 LLLRSPG

-496 PTAIDLLADGQDG
+496 PADIDLLADGQDS

-528 QILGRWSGQEGHAE
+528 QLLGRWSGQEGHDE

-549 PSMLDAEA
+549 PSMLDADG

-566 DRLRALADRRQR
+566 ERLRELADRRQR
-578 SKLLEQ
+578 SQLLER

-595 LAEYMALRQSAEAQ
+595 LAEYMALRQGTGV
-609 R
+609 RG

>member
-1 MPSTSIGEVFA
+1 
-12 VGQVVD
+12 
-18 AAALQRGGE
+18 
-27 SVLTCFAMASSIPK
+27 MAYSIPK
-41 TFISELQDRVEI
+41 TFINELQDRVDI
-53 VAVVGSRV
+53 AAVVGSRV
-61 TLKKGGKDFQGLCPF
+61 TLKKGGKDLQGLCPF

-87 PSKNMYYCFGCG
+87 PAKNMYYCFGCG

-120 ESLAASIGMEV
+120 ESLAATVGMEV
-131 PRQQSQSPGRDL
+131 PRAQSQSPGRDL
-143 KPLFEAMRAAE
+143 TPLFEAMRAAE
-154 GYYKAQLKASEQ
+154 GYYKAQLKGSPQ
-166 AIDYLKGRGLTGL
+166 AIDYLKGRGLTGEI
-179 VAREFNL
+179 AAEFKI

-191 AWNGLHEALAG
+191 AWSGLREALGA
-202 GARPLQSKALLEA
+202 GARPVPSKVLLEA
-215 GLIGRNERGS
+215 GLIGRNEGGR

-249 GRLIGDGQGPKYLNS
+249 GRLLGDGQGPKYLNS
-264 PETPIFHKSQEL
+264 PETPIFHKSREL

-311 VVATLG
+311 TVATLG

-322 EHYRKLYRCVDE
+322 EHYRKLYRYVDE

-354 SALGL
+354 GALGH
-359 LGGGRRLKF
+359 LGGGRRLRF

-381 RQQGA
+381 RGQGA
-386 DDFRRRIGGA
+386 DDFRRRIGTA

-407 TRGLDLTALDDRARL
+407 TQGLDLAALDDRARL

-431 RAPSD
+431 RAPSG
-436 SPLRQMMHN
+436 SPLQQMMRG
-445 RLLELTGV
+445 RLQELTGV
-453 AGVGVRPAQAPAPQ
+453 GGADARPVQVLHRPAAPQ
-467 RRRGQRRDTLP
+467 RRKGQRRDGLP

-483 LLLKSPN
+483 LLLRSPS

-496 PTAIDLLADGQDG
+496 PADIDLLADGQDS

-528 QILGRWSGQEGHAE
+528 QLLGRWSGQEGHAE

-549 PSMLDAEA
+549 PSMLDADG

-566 DRLRALADRRQR
+566 ERLRELADRRQR
-578 SKLLEQ
+578 SQLLER

-589 AGEKER
+589 AQGIKQ
-595 LAEYMALRQSAEAQ
+595 LAELLDSRPSGDVRRGTAAR

>member
-1 MPSTSIGEVFA
+1 
-12 VGQVVD
+12 
-18 AAALQRGGE
+18 
-27 SVLTCFAMASSIPK
+27 MAFTIPK
-41 TFISELQDRVEI
+41 TFINELQDRVDI
-53 VAVVGSRV
+53 AAVIGSRV
-61 TLKKGGKDFQGLCPF
+61 TLKKGGKDLQGLCPF

-87 PSKNMYYCFGCG
+87 PAKNMYYCFGCG

-120 ESLAASIGMEV
+120 ESLAATVGMEV
-131 PRQQSQSPGRDL
+131 PREQSKSPARDL
-143 KPLFEAMRAAE
+143 TPLFDAMRAAE
-154 GYYKAQLKASEQ
+154 GFYKAQLKASPE
-166 AIDYLKGRGLTGL
+166 AIDYLKGRGLTGQI
-179 VAREFNL
+179 AAEFKL

-191 AWNGLHEALAG
+191 AWNGLRDALAG
-202 GARPLQSKALLEA
+202 GAHPVPSKALLEA
-215 GLIGRNERGS
+215 GLIGRNESGR
-225 EYDRFRGRIMF
+225 EYDRFRGRVMF

-249 GRLIGDGQGPKYLNS
+249 GRLLGEGQGPKYLNS

-311 VVATLG
+311 TVATLG

-322 EHYRKLYRCVDE
+322 DHYRKLYRYADE

-354 SALGL
+354 GALGSL
-359 LGGGRRLKF
+359 SGGRRLKF
-368 MFLPDGEDPDTLV
+368 MFLPDGEDPDSLV
-381 RQQGA
+381 RQKGA

-396 TPAIEYLFAEL
+396 TPAIEYLFTEL
-407 TRGLDLTALDDRARL
+407 TGGLDLTVVDDRARL
-422 ADLAAPYVQ
+422 AHLVDPYVQ
-431 RAPSD
+431 RAPAD
-436 SPLRQMMHN
+436 SPLRQMMRN
-445 RLLELTGV
+445 RLRELTGF
-453 AGVGVRPAQAPAPQ
+453 AADGPQPQ
-467 RRRGQRRDTLP
+467 RARAAPRRAAGRRDALP

-483 LLLKSPN
+483 LLLKSPD

-496 PTAIDLLADGQDG
+496 PADVDLLADGQDS

-519 AAHADADAA
+519 AAHAGADAA
-528 QILGRWSGQEGHAE
+528 QLLGRWSGQEGHAE

-549 PSMLDAEA
+549 PSMLDAEG

-566 DRLRALADRRQR
+566 ERLRELAGRRQR
-578 SKLLEQ
+578 SELVER

-589 AGEKER
+589 AEEKER
-595 LAEYMALRQSAEAQ
+595 LAEYMALRQSAEAP
-609 R
+609 

>member
-1 MPSTSIGEVFA
+1 M
-12 VGQVVD
+12 
-18 AAALQRGGE
+18 AL
-27 SVLTCFAMASSIPK
+27 TIPK
-41 TFISELQDRVEI
+41 TFINELQDRVDI
-53 VAVVGSRV
+53 AAVVGSRV
-61 TLKKGGKDFQGLCPF
+61 TLKKGGKDLLGLCPF

-87 PSKNMYYCFGCG
+87 PAKNMYYCFGCG

-120 ESLAASIGMEV
+120 ESLAATVGMEV
-131 PRQQSQSPGRDL
+131 PRTQSKTPSRDL
-143 KPLFEAMRAAE
+143 TPLFEAMRAAE
-154 GYYKAQLKASEQ
+154 GFYKAQLKRSQE
-166 AIDYLKGRGLTGL
+166 AIDYLKGRGLTGEI
-179 VAREFNL
+179 AREFKL

-191 AWNGLHEALAG
+191 AWNGLREALG
-202 GARPLQSKALLEA
+202 GGDRPVPSKVLLEA
-215 GLIGRNERGS
+215 GLIGRNEGGR

-236 PVRDGRGRIIAFG
+236 PVRDSRGRIIAFG
-249 GRLIGDGQGPKYLNS
+249 GRLLGDGQGPKYLNS
-264 PETPIFHKSQEL
+264 PETPIFHKSREL

-287 RLESLIVVEGYLD
+287 RLDSLIVVEGYLD

-311 VVATLG
+311 AVATLG

-322 EHYRKLYRCVDE
+322 DHYRKLYRYADE

-354 SALGL
+354 GALGH
-359 LGGGRRLKF
+359 LGGGRRLRF

-381 RQQGA
+381 RGQGA
-386 DDFRRRIGGA
+386 DDFRRRMGKA

-431 RAPSD
+431 RAPSG
-436 SPLRQMMHN
+436 SPLQQMMRA
-445 RLLELTGV
+445 RLQELTGV
-453 AGVGVRPAQAPAPQ
+453 GGADARPARAPAPQ
-467 RRRGQRRDTLP
+467 RRRGQRRDGLP

-483 LLLKSPN
+483 LLLRSPS

-496 PTAIDLLADGQDG
+496 PADIDLLADGQG
-509 PLFAEVIRYA
+509 SPLFAEVIRYA
-519 AAHADADAA
+519 GAHADADAA
-528 QILGRWSGQEGHAE
+528 QLLGRWSGQEGHAE

-549 PSMLDAEA
+549 PSMLDADG

-566 DRLRALADRRQR
+566 ERLRELAGRRQR
-578 SKLLEQ
+578 SELRQQ
-584 MRGDP
+584 MRDDP
-589 AGEKER
+589 AAERER
-595 LAEYMALRQSAEAQ
+595 LAEYMALRQGVQAP
-609 R
+609 